1 MKSLSLF
8 LEMRG
13 NALDQKWL
21 DAKKPVITKDGRN
34 AIIEKIDYSSVP
46 NKLIGKVSV
55 NDELFDFEWDDSG
68 ICLKASDKMGN
79 SCKPSEKDNLVKA
92 Y

>member
-1 MKSLSLF
+1 MRSLSLF

-13 NALDQKWL
+13 GVLDQKWL
-21 DAKKPVITKDGRN
+21 DTRKPVITKDGRN

-55 NDELFDFEWDDSG
+55 NDNLFDFEWDDSG

-79 SCKPSEKDNLVKA
+79 ACKPTENDNLVKA

>member
-1 MKSLSLF
+1 MRSLSLF

-13 NALDQKWL
+13 GALDQKWL
-21 DAKKPVITKDGRN
+21 DAKKPVMTKDGRN

-55 NDELFDFEWDDSG
+55 NDNLFDFEWDDSG
-68 ICLKASDKMGN
+68 ICLKAADKMGN
-79 SCKPSEKDNLVKA
+79 ACKPTENDNLVKA

>member
-1 MKSLSLF
+1 MKTLKLF

-13 NALDQKWL
+13 NAIDQKWI
-21 DAKKPVITKDGRN
+21 DSKKPVITKDGRN

-55 NDELFDFEWDDSG
+55 NDNLFDFEWDESG

-79 SCKPSEKDNLVKA
+79 DCKPSENDNLVKA